1 MGKKK
6 ILVVDFDQEFL
17 RFLSQFLSN
26 EGFSVSTA
34 VDGSAG
40 LEKCKAENPDLI
52 ITEALL
58 PKLHGFELCSRITH
72 SASQKIPVIIVTG
85 VYKDT
90 IYKTEALRTFGASA
104 YFEKP
109 LDTDDLL
116 VSIRKVLGLPAE
128 PGKNED
134 DLDEAIMESLASAPL
149 AQGPTGLQLQ
159 TESCPVSRKE
169 KKDLGQDEIDNML
182 RSTLAEF
189 GLKTGKKK
197 TSVEAPKLK
206 SAAQDPLP
214 AMKFIPAAPKPVSDH
229 EPPTPKAT
237 TAPFPPLPREKKP
250 DVSTSTPAL
259 GKFLGKK
266 RRPFFPKI
274 FGAVAGVMILMSA
287 MVFFLKP
294 GKSGSPRQEVV
305 PPVTEGTALETALP
319 PAGGQQAPDAADTAA
334 GVKKS
339 VKTQPNTEARKPPV
353 NEPVEAPPQAV
364 EDVKPLIPD
373 SDSLLQLQVP
383 DSAGTDAAMETASDE
398 AAAAGDTLVSQ
409 GQDLSQGGSA
419 DPLAA
424 PAAKLKAGD
433 LVPLGDV
440 DIQPRVLKAAEPAY
454 PPAGL
459 SMRVAGTVT
468 VNALVSETGDVLQ
481 TVVVRGINGALG
493 FNKAAEAAVQ
503 RWKFTPAEKSG
514 VKVRVW
520 KPITVTF
527 KLKS

>member
-34 VDGSAG
+34 ADGSVG

-52 ITEALL
+52 ITEAML

-116 VSIRKVLGLPAE
+116 VSIRKILGLPAE
-128 PGKNED
+128 PGKSED
-134 DLDEAIMESLASAPL
+134 DLDEAIMESLVSVPL
-149 AQGPTGLQLQ
+149 AQGSTGLQHQ
-159 TESCPVSRKE
+159 TESRPASRKE

-182 RSTLAEF
+182 QSTLAEF

-206 SAAQDPLP
+206 SAAKAPVP
-214 AMKFIPAAPKPVSDH
+214 TMKFV
-229 EPPTPKAT
+229 PPTPKAT

-250 DVSTSTPAL
+250 DVSTLTPAL
-259 GKFLGKK
+259 GEFLGKK

-294 GKSGSPRQEVV
+294 GKSGSPRQEVA
-305 PPVTEGTALETALP
+305 PPVTDGTALETTVP
-319 PAGGQQAPDAADTAA
+319 PAGGQQASDAAA

-339 VKTQPNTEARKPPV
+339 VKTQPNSEARKPPV
-353 NEPVEAPPQAV
+353 NTPMEAPPQAV

-373 SDSLLQLQVP
+373 SDSLLQLQVS

-409 GQDLSQGGSA
+409 GQDPSQGGSA
-419 DPLAA
+419 DPFAA
-424 PAAKLKAGD
+424 PAVKLKAGD

-481 TVVVRGINGALG
+481 TVVVRGINGPLG